1 MNPHLV
7 QALQEEFQLSAQ
19 DIADVFWLACHIDQY
34 SESVTPPEEAS
45 VSPLAEP
52 PTDSSSSS
60 QLPTEPAPQPPTPED
75 SATTPPGN
83 LPENQPPA
91 PATPATPQPPQGEI
105 VPKSEPGQTAAG
117 GGGLSISVPDAP
129 SLREPLTLARALKP
143 LMRRVSGGRDWVI
156 DEVATSEQI
165 ASQGIWIPVLRPRL
179 EPWLDLDLV
188 IEDSLSML
196 LWRHTLRDLEKL
208 LKNYGIFRD
217 VRVWSLLTD
226 NPEAVKIRRGIGA
239 TAKHQAPRS
248 PKELIDP
255 TGRRLV
261 IVVSDCV
268 SKVWREGKMT
278 PILDLWAKRGL
289 MAILQ
294 MLPEWMWKRSGLGWE
309 ALVRLQGLNPGDWN
323 QNLKV
328 DEFPLWWDEEVAHS
342 VVKVPIFTLEPESVG
357 SWARLVAGKGK
368 VWAAGYL
375 FKYAEHQRRRQ
386 RPNSGGELTAEKRV
400 NGFRAT
406 ASRVGRKL
414 AGLLAAAP
422 VITLPVVRLIQETLL
437 KESLPVHV
445 AEVFLGGLL
454 KPISEIDIDTD
465 PELVQY
471 DFMPGVRELLLELM
485 PVDETM
491 RVIDEVSS
499 YVSKNLGFA
508 VEDFGAILKNPQQL
522 GEGAVQENAIAFAR
536 VTAQVLR
543 SLGGAYI
550 EYAEQL
556 ESSSVVEEPPPP
568 TEEPEPEENQQT
580 VLERFW
586 AQLLQAEMEGDT
598 AAVHQ
603 VMRENMGL
611 IVPDLG
617 DIIAQFVQR
626 VLAENPDQAEEIAQL
641 VESTCISIQEFPEG
655 RYAETLEIAIRGYDA
670 LLALG
675 ADNSAKARTLT
686 NLGNVYRT
694 RAELGMNLAANL
706 ERAITAYDEAAG
718 IRRRLGLDKDL
729 SSTLT
734 NLGNAYRTQAE
745 LGMNPAANL
754 ERAITAYDEAAGI
767 RRRLGLDKD
776 LSSTLTNLGNAYRT
790 QAELG
795 MNPAAN
801 LERAI
806 VCYEA
811 ALEVYTRDAYPE
823 QWASLQNNLGSAY
836 SERIKGDPAEN
847 IERAIAYY
855 KSALS
860 IYTPSSFPFECLTTA
875 RNLGDL
881 TYNLQNWEIAIE
893 GYNQAILAI
902 EQSRYWAS
910 SEATKRELIANSLDI
925 YQNMVQACINHQDY
939 PQALLTVERSKSR
952 TLVELLNSAHLYP
965 KNATDE
971 QKQRISDLR
980 RQIAIYQ
987 QQLAFTPRDT
997 LTPTTENNPNQPS
1010 PETLIRQQLE
1020 AANQQLQALLTELA
1034 DPNFTLT
1041 QQVLPELPDLSRLL
1055 PPQTA
1060 LIEWYLPSE
1069 ADSGFYAFLVSRRRD
1084 EQIQIT
1090 PHHFSAEDRQH
1101 LDQAISDYRSNY
1113 GQPTWNDQ
1121 LPQRLETLSAA
1132 LQLPRFLG
1140 ELSQIKQ
1147 LILIPHR
1154 ELHIIPLHAL
1164 PVSLP
1169 SPSGSETKPLQDW
1182 FPVQYAPSCQILDS
1196 LQQRPPLKREIAPFF
1211 AIQNPTEDLDYAE
1224 WGVELLRRQFSPHQ
1238 VLRRHQATRD
1248 NLTQLQTQTF
1258 LEQSHTV
1265 HFACHAAFDD
1275 RNPLNS
1281 YLRLANGEKLTFV
1294 DIVNDLNLPVC
1305 RLVVLC
1311 SDKTGLVEIS
1321 PTDDY
1326 VGLSSAFLLSG
1337 ARTVVASLWNVDE
1350 LAATLVMLRLY
1361 HILPDY
1367 PSVAVALQAAQT
1379 WLRGVSCD
1387 DVLDWLKHEF
1397 KATEEE
1403 LEEVED
1409 RLSLFEHD
1417 PPFESPCYWAAFV
1430 AIGG

>member
-357 SWARLVAGKGK
+357 TWARLLAGKGK

-375 FKYAEHQRRRQ
+375 FKYAEHQRRRR

-422 VITLPVVRLIQETLL
+422 VITLPVVRLIQENLL

-454 KPISEIDIDTD
+454 QPISEINIDTD

-471 DFMPGVRELLLELM
+471 DFMPGVRELLLESM
-485 PVDETM
+485 PVDETVS
-491 RVIDEVSS
+491 VIDEVTN
-499 YVSKNLGFA
+499 YVAKNLGFA

-522 GEGAVQENAIAFAR
+522 GDGAVQENAIAFAR

-580 VLERFW
+580 ALLQFW

-611 IVPDLG
+611 IVPELG
-617 DIIAQFVQR
+617 DIIAQSIPEL
-626 VLAENPDQAEEIAQL
+626 LAQNPGQAEEIAQL
-641 VESTCISIQEFPEG
+641 VENTCISIQEFPYG

-686 NLGNVYRT
+686 NLGNVYRNQ
-694 RAELGMNLAANL
+694 AELLGIDPIVNL
-706 ERAITAYDEAAG
+706 EKAIAAYDEAAA

-939 PQALLTVERSKSR
+939 AQALLTVERSKSR

-987 QQLAFTPRDT
+987 QQLAFTPSDT

-1387 DVLDWLKHEF
+1387 DVLDWLKHEQ

-1403 LEEVED
+1403 VEEVED
-1409 RLSLFEHD
+1409 RLSLFDD
-1417 PPFESPCYWAAFV
+1417 PPFESPCYWAGFV